1 MANEIND
8 LNNVETFYEIFYL
21 RDLVENIIWV
31 LEYNISYLLLCEVQN
46 INT

>member
-21 RDLVENIIWV
+21 RDLVENIIWAYRIYCYV
-31 LEYNISYLLLCEVQN
+31 KYRTLIHKDK
-46 INT
+46 